1 MHTCLWIVSWE
12 IAFHTWPTAAA
23 ASEASHTNTQK
34 HHDVSTHTVEYQ
46 KSKNVRVPQIST
58 KDRDKHLLIVNK
70 TFFLKIEYT
79 FKEQIQTT
87 ELIFV

>member
-1 MHTCLWIVSWE
+1 MRNRVSHVTYCGSSIRSFTHKHTETPRCQ
-12 IAFHTWPTAAA
+12 HTHCGI
-23 ASEASHTNTQK
+23 S
-34 HHDVSTHTVEYQ
+34 Q

-70 TFFLKIEYT
+70 TFFKKIEYT

-87 ELIFV
+87 ELILV